1 MINQKV
7 AKPKICPLPTY
18 YDNRELRRCGAVG
31 AFQRDVLIKPL
42 PGEPTEAQ
50 FGVRFLKPNWMVCG
64 WKKIKSVILFLMVIT
79 GSLWF
84 INAS

>member
-7 AKPKICPLPTY
+7 AKLKICHFRQ
-18 YDNRELRRCGAVG
+18 DGRRELRRCGAVG

-50 FGVRFLKPNWMVCG
+50 FGLRFLKPNWMVCG
-64 WKKIKSVILFLMVIT
+64 WKNI
-79 GSLWF
+79 
-84 INAS
+84 